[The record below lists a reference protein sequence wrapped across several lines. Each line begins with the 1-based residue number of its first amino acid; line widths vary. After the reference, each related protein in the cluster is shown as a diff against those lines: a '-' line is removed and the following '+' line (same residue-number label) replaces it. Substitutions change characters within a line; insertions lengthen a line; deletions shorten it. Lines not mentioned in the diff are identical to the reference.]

1 MIFVC
6 IIFDFKSMQFVINTT
21 IVYICVKLF
30 AIMRTILI
38 IGAGRSASSLIQ
50 YLLNKAVEEDLH
62 LIIGDLSLESAQ
74 NKTNNHPNATAISL
88 DIFDERSRKEAI
100 QKADIVISML
110 PAHLHIEVAKDCI
123 IYKKNMVTASYISD
137 AMQELDVLA
146 KENNLIFMNEIGL
159 DPGIDHMSAMK
170 VINEIKAKGGK
181 MLLFESF
188 CGGLVAPESDTNLW
202 NYKFTWAPRNVVL
215 AGQGGAAKFIQEGT
229 YKYIPYCNL
238 FRRTEF
244 LEVEGYGKF
253 EAYSNRDSLKYLDV
267 YGLNDVLTLFR
278 GTIRRVG
285 FSKAWNMFVQLGM
298 TDDSY
303 VMEDSEN
310 MSYRQFVNSFL
321 PYHPT
326 DSVEIKMRLI
336 LKIDQDDIMWDKL
349 LELDLFN
356 PNKKVGLKNATPAQI
371 LEKILTDSW
380 TLQPKDKDMIVM
392 YHKFGYEIEGVKQ
405 QIDSKMVCIGED
417 QTYTAMAKTVG
428 LPVAMATLLMLNG
441 KIKTPGVQLPIRE
454 EVYLPILKE
463 LEEYGVIF
471 KEQIVP
477 YLGYNA

>member
-1 MIFVC
+1 
-6 IIFDFKSMQFVINTT
+6 
-21 IVYICVKLF
+21 
-30 AIMRTILI
+30 MRRILI
-38 IGAGRSASSLIQ
+38 IGAGRSASSLIR
-50 YLLNKAVEEDLH
+50 YLLSKSESENLH
-62 LIIGDLSLESAQ
+62 LIVADLSLALAEK
-74 NKTNNHPNATAISL
+74 KTQQHPNATAMAL
-88 DIFDERSRKEAI
+88 DIYNTEERKAAI
-100 QKADIVISML
+100 ENASIVISML
-110 PAHLHIEVAKDCI
+110 PAHLHIEIAKDCLQF
-123 IYKKNMVTASYISD
+123 KKHLVTASYISD
-137 AMQELDVLA
+137 AMQELHLEA
-146 KENNLIFMNEIGL
+146 RANNLIFMNEIGL

-170 VINEIKAKGGK
+170 VIDEIRAKGGK

-188 CGGLVAPESDTNLW
+188 CGGLVAPESDNNLW

-215 AGQGGAAKFIQEGT
+215 AGQGGAAKFVQEGT

-253 EAYSNRDSLKYLDV
+253 EAYSNRDSLKYRSI
-267 YGLNDVLTLFR
+267 YGLDDILTLYR

-326 DSVEIKMRLI
+326 DSVEIKTRLI

-356 PNKKVGLKNATPAQI
+356 PDKKVNLPNATPAQI
-371 LEKILTDSW
+371 LEKILSDSW
-380 TLQPKDKDMIVM
+380 SLEPEDKDMIVM
-392 YHKFGYEIEGVKQ
+392 YHKFGYELNGEKK
-405 QIDSKMVCIGED
+405 QIDSKMVCIGDD

-428 LPVAMATLLMLNG
+428 LPVAMATLLILNG
-441 KIKTPGVQLPIRE
+441 KITTPGVQLPINK

-471 KEQIVP
+471 NEQTMP
-477 YLGYNA
+477 YFGYNPDLF

>member
-1 MIFVC
+1 
-6 IIFDFKSMQFVINTT
+6 
-21 IVYICVKLF
+21 
-30 AIMRTILI
+30 MRTILI

-50 YLLNKAVEEDLH
+50 YLLDKSYQENLH
-62 LIIGDLSLESAQ
+62 LIIGDLSLALAKH
-74 NKTNNHPNATAISL
+74 KTNNHPNATAISL
-88 DIFDERSRKEAI
+88 DVFDAI
-100 QKADIVISML
+100 QRNKAIQNADIVISML
-110 PAHLHIEVAKDCI
+110 PAQLHIKVAQDCI
-123 IYKKNMVTASYISD
+123 AYKKHLVTASYISD

-146 KENNLIFMNEIGL
+146 KENNLIFMNEMGL

-170 VINEIKAKGGK
+170 VIDEVRSRGGK

-229 YKYIPYCNL
+229 YKYIPYWNL

-267 YGLNDVLTLFR
+267 YGLEDVLTLFR

-285 FSKAWNMFVQLGM
+285 FSKAWNVFVQLGM

-303 VMEDSEN
+303 IMEGSED

-356 PNKKVGLKNATPAQI
+356 PNKKVSLQQATPAQI

-380 TLQPKDKDMIVM
+380 TLQAKDKDMIVM
-392 YHKFGYEIEGVKQ
+392 YHKFGYELNGKKE

-417 QTYTAMAKTVG
+417 QTYTAMSKTVG
-428 LPVAMATLLMLNG
+428 LPVAMATLLILNG
-441 KIKTPGVQLPIRE
+441 KIKTPGVQLPIRK

-471 KEQIVP
+471 NEQTVP
-477 YLGYNA
+477 YLGYNPKK

>member
-1 MIFVC
+1 
-6 IIFDFKSMQFVINTT
+6 
-21 IVYICVKLF
+21 
-30 AIMRTILI
+30 MRNVLI
-38 IGAGRSASSLIQ
+38 IGAGRSASSLIR
-50 YLLNKAVEEDLH
+50 YLLSKSNEEKLH
-62 LIIGDLSLESAQ
+62 LTLADLSLNLAKA
-74 NKTNNHPNATAISL
+74 KTQNHPNATPLAL
-88 DIFDERSRKEAI
+88 DIFNAEERKKAI
-100 QKADIVISML
+100 ANASIVISML
-110 PAHLHIEVAKDCI
+110 PAHLHIEIAKDCLEF
-123 IYKKNMVTASYISD
+123 KKHLVTASYISD
-137 AMQELDVLA
+137 AMQALNEEA
-146 KENNLIFMNEIGL
+146 QKNNLIFMNEIGL

-170 VINEIKAKGGK
+170 VIDEIRSKGGK

-188 CGGLVAPESDTNLW
+188 CGGLVAPESDNNLW

-229 YKYIPYCNL
+229 YKYIPYSAL

-253 EAYSNRDSLKYLDV
+253 EAYSNRDSLKYRSI
-267 YGLNDVLTLFR
+267 YGLDDILTLYR

-285 FSKAWNMFVQLGM
+285 YSRAWNMFVQLGM

-303 VMEDSEN
+303 IIEDSEN

-326 DSVEIKMRLI
+326 DSVEIKTRLI

-356 PNKKVGLKNATPAQI
+356 PHKKVNLPNATPAQI

-380 TLQPKDKDMIVM
+380 ALEPDDKDMIVM
-392 YHKFGYEIEGVKQ
+392 YHKFGYEINGEKK
-405 QIDSKMVCIGED
+405 QIDSKMVCTGED

-428 LPVAMATLLMLNG
+428 LPVAIATLLILNG
-441 KIKTPGVQLPIRE
+441 KITTPGVQLPIKK
-454 EVYLPILKE
+454 EVYEPILKE

-471 KEQIVP
+471 NEQKVP
-477 YLGYNA
+477 YFGYNPDLF

>member
-1 MIFVC
+1 
-6 IIFDFKSMQFVINTT
+6 
-21 IVYICVKLF
+21 
-30 AIMRTILI
+30 MRTILI